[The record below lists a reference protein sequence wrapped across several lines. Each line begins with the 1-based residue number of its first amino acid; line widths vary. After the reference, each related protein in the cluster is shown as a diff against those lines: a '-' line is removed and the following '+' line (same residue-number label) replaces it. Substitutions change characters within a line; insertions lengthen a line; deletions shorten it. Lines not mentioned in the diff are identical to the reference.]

1 MNPQQL
7 EELEFRLLLEGVFE
21 VYGYDFRDYAEAS
34 LRRRIRHWLAER
46 RYPSLSAAQGEILR
60 DRAVFTSFLQG
71 LTVNVSEMFRDPRF
85 FRALREQIVPFL
97 RTWPFV
103 RIWVAGCAGGEEAYS
118 LAILLHEEGLL
129 RRCRI
134 YATDINEAIL
144 DRARNGIFALR
155 DMQTYTRNYQLAGGS
170 GEFADYYQARYDHA
184 LMLPALRDNI
194 LFSPHN
200 LAADAEFGEMHLVLC
215 RNVLIYF
222 NPDLKERALRL
233 FDTAL
238 TAGGFLC
245 LGMKETLEFRSLAAS
260 YTEMVKGLRIYRK
273 EYPD

>member
-1 MNPQQL
+1 MG
-7 EELEFRLLLEGVFE
+7 ESYFFRERDQFAFIRDEVLPGVL
-21 VYGYDFRDYAEAS
+21 A
-34 LRRRIRHWLAER
+34 RRT
-46 RYPSLSAAQGEILR
+46 PP
-60 DRAVFTSFLQG
+60 
-71 LTVNVSEMFRDPRF
+71 MFR
-85 FRALREQIVPFL
+85 A
-97 RTWPFV
+97 WC
-103 RIWVAGCAGGEEAYS
+103 AGCASGEEPYS